1 MAPRITRRELFMTAA
16 AAGTAALVTAC
27 PRPLPRGSVIAWK
40 RCHRGK
46 RVSNAEKKHNANHVY
61 RTQADA
67 MADAPHPGARST
79 VCPITL
85 SRERFDELFFHP
97 GICCVDLRTV

>member
-1 MAPRITRRELFMTAA
+1 MLLTTAA
-16 AAGTAALVTAC
+16 ASTAVLAAAC

-61 RTQADA
+61 RTKQDA
-67 MADAPHPGARST
+67 MNDAPHAGARST

-97 GICCVDLRTV
+97 GICCIDLRLV